1 MRIAMRT
8 ATTRTFIIR
17 FKISHLLS
25 LASTMANS
33 SEAVKECTG
42 DLYSPNFREQLFSE
56 THMQPGESLCV
67 KTGAKGRCA
76 P

>member
-17 FKISHLLS
+17 FKITHLLS

-33 SEAVKECTG
+33 NEAVKECTG
-42 DLYSPNFREQLFSE
+42 DLYSPNFREGKFSE
-56 THMQPGESLCV
+56 VEG
-67 KTGAKGRCA
+67 
-76 P
+76 

>member
-17 FKISHLLS
+17 FKITHLLS

-33 SEAVKECTG
+33 NEAVKECTG
-42 DLYSPNFREQLFSE
+42 DLYSPNFREGEFPEHRYTEVGTKPDS
-56 THMQPGESLCV
+56 PGPI
-67 KTGAKGRCA
+67 G

>member
-17 FKISHLLS
+17 LKITHLLA

-42 DLYSPNFREQLFSE
+42 DLYSPNFRERLSE
-56 THMQPGESLCV
+56 KS
-67 KTGAKGRCA
+67 
-76 P
+76 